1 MTANAQEL
9 LNAFDALPDDDKQQV
24 AIEILRRL
32 NGTLAGD
39 LPERTLVEAANEL
52 FCSLDQ
58 EEAGHAQR

>member
-32 NGTLAGD
+32 NGTLAGY